1 MVFGRKSTKTNR
13 LPEEGC
19 DASIMRTDSLKLAEM
34 AADLLQMKWSTNLP
48 PKRYNKDY
56 GIPVSALDMSKG
68 AEKED
73 LQINDKKD
81 DMSSLAYGN
90 MLENLDFHE
99 PAREKDDGSRPRF
112 QTREK
117 SVKKIGKHVLF
128 SASENATS
136 VSIVQDVE
144 DYSREESL
152 RIYGESGEERIVNAD
167 HDAMGGTCISE
178 VASPSSICVNSPG
191 ESDPNES
198 SGSFVPLT
206 VSSSESIEEEHLVF
220 GDIDDCCDTVDRCT
234 ESSSS
239 DYKEKEDY
247 PPASLGSPDIEDY
260 RLPNYDSGPTLDK
273 SIQSDLLNVADK
285 RKLKTVSSNVDIPT
299 IVQDKEPMRMARSL
313 PNRWPHDND
322 FRSNPE
328 NLHSP
333 IVLGTTE
340 VAEFSEEVKNVS
352 ATPEIAGDREKD
364 APRPKISKKEI
375 MLNTPTSEQ
384 LATLNLKEGKNIVVF
399 TFSTAMLGKQQV
411 ICWDFLG
418 PITSPFC
425 V

>member
-1 MVFGRKSTKTNR
+1 
-13 LPEEGC
+13 
-19 DASIMRTDSLKLAEM
+19 
-34 AADLLQMKWSTNLP
+34 
-48 PKRYNKDY
+48 
-56 GIPVSALDMSKG
+56 MSKG

-90 MLENLDFHE
+90 MLENLDFRE

-144 DYSREESL
+144 DYSREERL

-178 VASPSSICVNSPG
+178 VASPSSIFVDSPG

-198 SGSFVPLT
+198 SGIFVPLT

-260 RLPNYDSGPTLDK
+260 RVPNCGSGPTLDK
-273 SIQSDLLNVADK
+273 SIQSDLSNVADK

-299 IVQDKEPMRMARSL
+299 IVQGKEPMRMARSL
-313 PNRWPHDND
+313 PNMWPHDND
-322 FRSNPE
+322 LHSNPGE
-328 NLHSP
+328 
-333 IVLGTTE
+333 IVLETTE
-340 VAEFSEEVKNVS
+340 VAEFSEDVKNVS
-352 ATPEIAGDREKD
+352 ATPEIGGDGEKD
-364 APRPKISKKEI
+364 APRPKISKKKI

-384 LATLNLKEGKNIVVF
+384 LATVNLKEGKNIVVF
-399 TFSTAMLGKQQV
+399 TFSTAMLGKQQE
-411 ICWDFLG
+411 WDVLRSLFSEL
-418 PITSPFC
+418 C
-425 V
+425 